1 MCSSKLKFYYILRV
15 LLSAAALAGIGGLML
30 LADAYASEVFDVL
43 LIAMGIFGVIGN
55 LPTLLLSLQAVTGRT
70 LWKWIS
76 LSLSLVGMLLGV
88 ALILLQR
95 DSAVM
100 PVLLV
105 LYSVVLPICKIV
117 LVEKKRKQFSLEL
130 PKIFFGLLV
139 LIVTLTRSEDR
150 VFYLMGV
157 ACIGIAVLY
166 LLWRLITMRSYLS
179 ACWGRDMT
187 TFEQSKL

>member
-1 MCSSKLKFYYILRV
+1 MRRLKLYYTLRV
-15 LLSAAALAGIGGLML
+15 LLSAAALAGLGCLML
-30 LADAYASEVFDVL
+30 VMDAYAREVFDVL

-55 LPTLLLSLQAVTGRT
+55 LPTLLLSLQAVTGRA

-76 LSLSLVGMLLGV
+76 LSMSLVGMLLGV

-105 LYSVVLPICKIV
+105 LYSVVLPVCKIA
-117 LVEKKRKQFSLEL
+117 LVERKRKQFSLEL
-130 PKIFFGLLV
+130 PKVFCGLLV

-157 ACIGIAVLY
+157 ACVGIAVLY
-166 LLWRLITMRSYLS
+166 LLWRLLTRRAHLA
-179 ACWGRDMT
+179 ACRDY
-187 TFEQSKL
+187 EYYDC